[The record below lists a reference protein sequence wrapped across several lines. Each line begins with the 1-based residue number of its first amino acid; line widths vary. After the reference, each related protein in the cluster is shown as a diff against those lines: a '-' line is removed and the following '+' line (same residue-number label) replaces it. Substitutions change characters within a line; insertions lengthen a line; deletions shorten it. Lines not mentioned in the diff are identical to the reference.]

1 MHEMSIAES
10 LLQSCLECLEPR
22 DAARI
27 ESVRIVVGELAAVE
41 PELLRYAWEAVTM
54 GTPDEGARL
63 EIEYVAVQQICE
75 SCGPIEDRQPGT
87 WMRTCPSCA
96 APLLLSGGDE
106 LDILGLSLETEL
118 QGHEV

>member
-10 LLQSCLECLEPR
+10 LLQGCLECIAPR
-22 DAARI
+22 DGARL
-27 ESVRIVVGELAAVE
+27 ESVRVVVGELSAVE
-41 PELLRYAWEAVTM
+41 PDLLRYAWEAVVA

-63 EIEYVAVQQICE
+63 EIEYVAVQQLCE

-87 WMRTCPSCA
+87 WMRTCPHCD
-96 APLLLSGGDE
+96 APLRLSGGDE
-106 LDILGLSLETEL
+106 LDILGVSLEREL